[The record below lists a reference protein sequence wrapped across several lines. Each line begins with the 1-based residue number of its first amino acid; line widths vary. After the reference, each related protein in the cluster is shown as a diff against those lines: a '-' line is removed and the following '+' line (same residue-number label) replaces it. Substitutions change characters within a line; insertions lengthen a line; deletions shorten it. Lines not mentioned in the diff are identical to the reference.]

1 MSNILDSSLRIGSVR
16 RVKRSLRAGRLGG
29 IGWSA
34 RRLGL
39 VAIEGIAVQRQNND
53 SENDITDKR
62 LSSVNQRQLSFLG
75 PQMANG

>member
-39 VAIEGIAVQRQNND
+39 GAIEQRQNND